1 MTETLIAIAGCA
13 LLLIVLWDA
22 FEVIILPRRVS
33 RRIRL
38 AVLFFRSTW
47 VPWSGIARRMGPK
60 RRESFLAI
68 YGPLSVLL
76 LLVVWAAGLVIGFG
90 LLFWAAAVGAQT
102 GGRPSLFTEFYF
114 SATTF
119 VSLGL
124 GDVTPHTPLARAIV
138 VLEGGTGFGF
148 LALVIAYL
156 PVLYQAF
163 SRREVSISLLDAR
176 AGSPSSAAELLRRH
190 VHIENGSALSELLH
204 DWERWSAELLE
215 SHLSYPLL
223 CYFRSQHDNQSWLAA
238 LTTILDACSLSI
250 VGFNGSPRWQAK
262 LTFAIARHAV
272 VDLAQVLRTA
282 PRAPHPDRLAPA
294 TLAELRRSLAAAGV
308 VLRSGPEAEQ
318 TLTELR
324 RLYEPYVNSLSTRL
338 MFALPRWTAGERAVH
353 NWQTSAWERSFAPSV
368 ANDGPPAAEARPV
381 EDEHAW

>member
-1 MTETLIAIAGCA
+1 MGRILIAITGCA

-22 FEVIILPRRVS
+22 FEAIILPRRVS

-38 AVLFFRSTW
+38 VRLFYRSTW
-47 VPWSGIARRMGPK
+47 FLWSGVARRMQPGK

-68 YGPLSVLL
+68 YGPLSMLL
-76 LLVVWAAGLVIGFG
+76 LLVVWAIGLVVGFG
-90 LLFWAAAVGAQT
+90 LLFWAAAVGDQT
-102 GGRPSLFTEFYF
+102 AGSKPSLWTEFYF
-114 SATTF
+114 SGTTF

-124 GDVTPHTPLARAIV
+124 GDVAPRTPLARAIV
-138 VLEGGTGFGF
+138 VLEGGSGFGF

-163 SRREVSISLLDAR
+163 SRREVAISLLDAR
-176 AGSPSSAAELLRRH
+176 AGSPSNAAELLRRH
-190 VHIENGSALSELLH
+190 SQTQNPSALSELLH

-215 SHLSYPLL
+215 SHLSYPML

-250 VGFNGSPRWQAK
+250 VGFNGSPAWQAK

-272 VDLAQVLRTA
+272 VDLAQVLSTP
-282 PRAPHPDRLAPA
+282 PRAPDPDRLAPA
-294 TLAELRRSLAAAGV
+294 TLAELRHSLAAAGV
-308 VLRSGPEAEQ
+308 LLRSSPEAERN
-318 TLTELR
+318 LTELR
-324 RLYEPYVNSLSTRL
+324 RLYEPYVNSLSAGL
-338 MFALPRWTAGERAVH
+338 MLPLPSWTAGGHTVH
-353 NWQTSAWERSFAPSV
+353 NWQTSAWERSFASPV
-368 ANDGPPAAEARPV
+368 EDPDAPAAPV